1 MINNQPERTM
11 NKESQTQGTDAKFK
25 NLSDLKTTD
34 FVRFLKMTNFARRLE
49 IAENHSQAMQKKLA
63 YQLNEMTNQRNDLIF
78 KLIAVTKQRDRLA
91 EAVNA
96 ATILIAAKG
105 RHNTMLAYEGLRD
118 ALQSLTTMTDN
129 QHETTTL

>member
-1 MINNQPERTM
+1 M

-63 YQLNEMTNQRNDLIF
+63 YQLNEMTNQRNELVM
-78 KLIAVTKQRDRLA
+78 KLKLEKTPIER
-91 EAVNA
+91 
-96 ATILIAAKG
+96 
-105 RHNTMLAYEGLRD
+105 
-118 ALQSLTTMTDN
+118 
-129 QHETTTL
+129 